1 MRIGALDIGGT
12 NIKACLFEDGIAGP
26 LREAPTLAKQGNVL
40 DRAAELAASL
50 GDFDAI
56 GISTAGQVDPDTG
69 VIRYANENLPGYT
82 GTDVKGFF
90 ERRFGKPAAVIN
102 DVYAAALGEGTRG
115 AAQGNPDYICL
126 TYGTGIGGGIV
137 LGGKPYYGRGASAGV
152 MMGGLITHPEAMVP
166 GDPFSGTYER
176 FASTT
181 ALIAGAKKVDPSIE
195 NGRQLFARQEEAP
208 LKQVLDCW
216 LEEVAAGICSLVHCY
231 NIPCVLLGGGIM
243 EQPLVFNQAKRL
255 TLERLIPG
263 FRGVE
268 IRQAALGNMAGLYG
282 AASLVQKQK

>member
-181 ALIAGAKKVDPSIE
+181 ALIAGAKKVDPSIG

-216 LEEVAAGICSLVHCY
+216 LEEVAAGICALVHCY

-255 TLERLIPG
+255 TQERLIPG

>member
-216 LEEVAAGICSLVHCY
+216 LEEVAAGICALVHCY

-255 TLERLIPG
+255 TQERLIPG

-282 AASLVQKQK
+282 AASLIQKQK